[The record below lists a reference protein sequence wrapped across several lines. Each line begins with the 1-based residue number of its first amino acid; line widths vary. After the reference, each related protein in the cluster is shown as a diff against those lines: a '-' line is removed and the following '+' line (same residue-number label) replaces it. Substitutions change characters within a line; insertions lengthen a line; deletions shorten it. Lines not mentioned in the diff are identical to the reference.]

1 MRVMNLMVYII
12 ALGYPGFGILEG
24 LTSSF
29 PRGLCAQQ
37 SSGRTANSPVD
48 GKDAP
53 LGQEDKMSHIDQ

>member
-1 MRVMNLMVYII
+1 MRVMNLMFPIPSLAI
-12 ALGYPGFGILEG
+12 PASAFKKG

-48 GKDAP
+48 GNDAP
-53 LGQEDKMSHIDQ
+53 LGQEGNMSHID